1 MKLNVKR
8 YSIFFFVGLISI
20 TVVYSLSR
28 DKPIEVLLHTI
39 EPGIVES
46 TVSNTRAGTVKA
58 CRRARMSP
66 ASAGQIA
73 TLTVKEG
80 DKVKQG
86 QEILALWNDDVV
98 AQLDLAKREAEA
110 SKEVANQTCLLAESA
125 EREAKR
131 LLALQAENLAS
142 DELVDK
148 AVTVAKSSHAGCNA
162 AQARTKV
169 SDARVHAAK
178 AALERTKLRAPFDGY
193 IAEINGEVGEFLT
206 PSPAGI
212 VTLPAVDLVDTS
224 CLYISAPID
233 EVDAPRIVEGM
244 EARITLDAFSKQN
257 FLGAVRRVAPYVLEI
272 EKQARTVE
280 VEAIFMDENQYS
292 QLMPGYSADLE
303 VILDAKHDVLR
314 IPSEAILEN
323 NYVLLFGAFTST
335 LEKRKIETGISNW
348 KYTEVISGLEK
359 GDEILL
365 SIDRK
370 GAVDGA
376 YVKPE

>member
-1 MKLNVKR
+1 MKLKIKR
-8 YSIFFFVGLISI
+8 YGIFFFIGLISI
-20 TVVYSLSR
+20 TIIYSLSR
-28 DKPIEVLLHTI
+28 DKPIEVLLHTV
-39 EPGIVES
+39 EFGIVES

-58 CRRARMSP
+58 CRRAKISP
-66 ASAGQIA
+66 ASAGQIS

-80 DKVKQG
+80 NKVKQG
-86 QEILALWNDDVV
+86 QELLTLWNDDVV

-110 SKEVANQTCLLAESA
+110 NKEVANQTCLLAESA
-125 EREAKR
+125 DRESKR
-131 LLALQAENLAS
+131 LLELQAENLAS

-148 AVTVAKSSHAGCNA
+148 AVTSAKSLQAGCKA

-169 SDARVHAAK
+169 GSARVHAAQ

-193 IAEINGEVGEFLT
+193 VAEINGEIGEYLT

-212 VTLPAVDLVDTS
+212 ITLPAVDLVDTS

-244 EARITLDAFSKQN
+244 EARITLDAFAKQN

-280 VEAIFMDENQYS
+280 VEAVFMDEKQYS

-303 VILDAKHDVLR
+303 VILDVKHDVLR

-323 NYVLLFGAFTST
+323 DYVLLYGAFTST
-335 LEKRKIETGISNW
+335 LEKRKIKTGLFNW
-348 KYTEVISGLEK
+348 KHTEIISGLEK

-370 GAVDGA
+370 GAVEGA
-376 YVKPE
+376 YVMPE